1 MLNAGQ
7 KAKELLNYLEKLKT
21 NKMTQEKLKE
31 IMDYKKPVGWYC
43 LGTKEKSKTAAF
55 ATYKKPN
62 AIKRFFMR
70 TLLDFYW
77 IKDKNK

>member
-1 MLNAGQ
+1 MLKAGQ
-7 KAKELLNYLEKLKT
+7 KAKELLNYIEKLKT
-21 NKMTQEKLKE
+21 NNMTQEKLEE

>member
-1 MLNAGQ
+1 MLNAGK
-7 KAKELLNYLEKLKT
+7 KAEELSNYIEKLKT
-21 NKMTQEKLKE
+21 NNMTQEKLQE

-55 ATYKKPN
+55 ATYEKPN

>member
-1 MLNAGQ
+1 
-7 KAKELLNYLEKLKT
+7 
-21 NKMTQEKLKE
+21 MTQEKLEE

-43 LGTKEKSKTAAF
+43 LGTKEKSKTTAF

>member
-1 MLNAGQ
+1 MLNAGK
-7 KAKELLNYLEKLKT
+7 KAEELLNYIKKLKT
-21 NKMTQEKLKE
+21 NNMTQEKLEE

-62 AIKRFFMR
+62 AIKIFFMR

>member
-21 NKMTQEKLKE
+21 NNMKQVKLEE

-55 ATYKKPN
+55 TTYKKPN

>member
-1 MLNAGQ
+1 MLNAGK
-7 KAKELLNYLEKLKT
+7 KAEELLNYIEKLKT
-21 NKMTQEKLKE
+21 NNMTQVKLEE

>member
-1 MLNAGQ
+1 MLKAGQ
-7 KAKELLNYLEKLKT
+7 KAKELLNYIEKLKT
-21 NKMTQEKLKE
+21 NNMTQEKLEE

-55 ATYKKPN
+55 VTYKKPN